1 MSLKIKNNISSIKIN
16 GHYIKEA
23 KLNGYIVYKLKDEET
38 SNYTIA
44 ENWIGVTNG
53 SVDGT
58 LTRDSLDVWITG
70 TKIEQQLQGLIL
82 SFTIT
87 GKHNLKATFEFTG
100 YEGCP
105 RYQTCFILNADD
117 VIMHKFT
124 MYFDDAGTNFTR
136 TINQV
141 LETGNYALVIGSFNN
156 MDFGVKCTEVSLSP
170 EIPQNLFDLSNY
182 SFPITQN
189 GLTIDYD
196 NVKKSLI
203 IDGEC
208 TSELYLSIPLSIP
221 IPRANYTFSYQ
232 EMQEDLGFYLTLN
245 RVEADVV
252 DGWGNNNATF
262 DIYDPSDELLLLFEV
277 GYTYNNLELSFNL
290 VKNHYLPEP
299 E

>member
-1 MSLKIKNNISSIKIN
+1 MSLKIQNNISSMKIN

-23 KLNGYIVYKLKDEET
+23 KLNGYVVYKLKDEET

-44 ENWIGVTNG
+44 ENWNYHTNG

-58 LTRDSLDVWITG
+58 LARDNLDVWITG
-70 TKIEQQLQGLIL
+70 TKIERQLQGVTIE
-82 SFTIT
+82 FTT
-87 GKHNLKATFEFTG
+87 VGTHNLKATFEFRG

-105 RYQTCFILNADD
+105 RYQTCYIIN
-117 VIMHKFT
+117 IISGSMYEFT
-124 MYFDDAGTNFTR
+124 MYFNEAGTSFTR

-141 LETGNYALVIGSFNN
+141 LESGTYVLALGSWNN
-156 MDFGVKCTEVSLSP
+156 MDFGVKCTEVSLST

-203 IDGEC
+203 INGKC

-221 IPRANYTFSYQ
+221 RANYTFSYQ
-232 EMQEDLGFYLTLN
+232 EMQQDLGFYLALDTANNGIL
-245 RVEADVV
+245 
-252 DGWGNNNATF
+252 DGLGNNNATF
-262 DIYDPSDELLLLFEV
+262 DIYDPSNELLLLFDA

-290 VKNHYLPEP
+290 VKNHDLPEP
-299 E
+299 V